1 MKHLRAK
8 SVIGTGLWCG
18 VALAFLSSCASLET
32 ATPDAPI
39 EINLVAINDL
49 HGHLEAETRSYA
61 GITDAAPH
69 KFKVGG
75 IDTIGGALKT
85 WRAEDPQLLL
95 VGAGDLIGASP
106 ALSSIWA
113 DEPTIDALNQLGM
126 RVSSVGNHEFDQGS
140 TELLRYQQGGC
151 SSTRPD
157 KACQF
162 EDHFAGAKFPYLAA
176 NVIDK
181 ASGRPLLAP
190 YRIEQVR
197 GIKIAFIGAV
207 VRGTEKMVSADGIR
221 NVSFIDEADAINH
234 WVPEIKAQGVSAIV
248 VLIHQGGETPEPF
261 DMAACTQLRGPIVDI
276 VKRLDPA
283 IRLVVSAHTHNGYTC
298 QVAGRT
304 VTQGES
310 FGHMLTRIKLTIDPR
325 IADLPQKI
333 TAIQARNVLMDNQ
346 RFAPDPSLSI
356 FLQALKTRSDEVL
369 AQPIARIAVAR
380 IDNKI
385 NDAGES
391 PLGDVVADSQ
401 LAATRRL
408 GAQIAM
414 TNHKS
419 IRESLDSGAGGTNYA
434 QVAATTPYGN
444 TLILLSLTGSQLLAL
459 LEQQSWLDQDRPG
472 GPGSRVMLQISHG
485 LSYRWDARRPLGQR
499 VLPGS
504 VKLNGVA
511 VNPRGQY
518 RLSVNSFISQG
529 GDGFSLLTQGAD
541 RVDTGINDLDALSHY
556 LIASERDGHPA
567 GSAQAAGR
575 IVRVH

>member
-1 MKHLRAK
+1 MEADRIEDCLKHMRAK
-8 SVIGTGLWCG
+8 PVVRTILLCCM
-18 VALAFLSSCASLET
+18 AAAFLGACSSLQPA
-32 ATPDAPI
+32 APL
-39 EINLVAINDL
+39 EINLVAVNDL

-61 GITDAAPH
+61 STAEAVPH
-69 KFKVGG
+69 RFRVGG
-75 IDTIGGALKT
+75 IDTIGGALNA

-113 DEPTIDALNQLGM
+113 DEPTISALNQLGL

-140 TELLRYQQGGC
+140 AELLRYQHGGC
-151 SSTRPD
+151 KSNRPD

-162 EDHFAGAKFPYLAA
+162 DDHFPGAGFSYLAA

-181 ASGRPLLAP
+181 TTGRPLLAP

-197 GIKIAFIGAV
+197 GIKIAFVGAV
-207 VRGTEKMVSADGIR
+207 VRATEKMVSADGIN
-221 NVSFIDEADAINH
+221 NVDFIDEADAINR

-261 DMAACTQLRGPIVDI
+261 DMAAC
-276 VKRLDPA
+276 
-283 IRLVVSAHTHNGYTC
+283 SHNGYTC
-298 QVAGRT
+298 RVDGRT

-310 FGHMLTRIKLTIDPR
+310 FGHMLTRIRLTIDPR
-325 IADLPQKI
+325 IADLQGKI
-333 TAIQARNVLMDNQ
+333 TAIEARNVLMDQ
-346 RFAPDPSLSI
+346 RRFAPDPALSV
-356 FLQALKTRSDEVL
+356 FLQTLKARSDLVL
-369 AQPIARIAVAR
+369 AQPIARIAAAR
-380 IDNKI
+380 IDNKL

-391 PLGDVVADSQ
+391 PLGDVAADSQ
-401 LAATRRL
+401 LAATRKL

-419 IRESLDSGAGGTNYA
+419 LRESLDSGAGGSNYA

-444 TLILLSLTGSQLLAL
+444 TLILLSLSGSQLLAL
-459 LEQQSWLDQDRPG
+459 LEQQSWLEQDRPG
-472 GPGSRVMLQISHG
+472 GRIMLQVSHG

-499 VLPGS
+499 VVPGS
-504 VKLNGVA
+504 VKLNGVTLS
-511 VNPRGQY
+511 PQGQY
-518 RLSVNSFISQG
+518 RLSVNSFIAQG

>member
-1 MKHLRAK
+1 MGAK
-8 SVIGTGLWCG
+8 PVVQTILSCCTAAVFLAACSGLQP
-18 VALAFLSSCASLET
+18 AAQN
-32 ATPDAPI
+32 APL

-61 GITDAAPH
+61 STAEAAPH

-75 IDTIGGALKT
+75 LDTIGGALSA

-113 DEPTIDALNQLGM
+113 DEPTISALNQLGL

-140 TELLRYQQGGC
+140 AELLRYQHGGC
-151 SSTRPD
+151 KSNRPD

-162 EDHFAGAKFPYLAA
+162 DDHFPGAGFSYLAA

-181 ASGRPLLAP
+181 ATNRPLLAP

-197 GIKIAFIGAV
+197 GVKIAFIGAV
-207 VRGTEKMVSADGIR
+207 VRGTEKMVSADGIA
-221 NVSFIDEADAINH
+221 NVAFIDEADAINR

-261 DMAACTQLRGPIVDI
+261 DMSACSHLRGPIVDI
-276 VKRLDPA
+276 VKHLDPA
-283 IRLVVSAHTHNGYTC
+283 IRLVISAHSHNGYTC
-298 QVAGRT
+298 QVDGRT

-325 IADLPQKI
+325 IADLQGKV
-333 TAIQARNVLMDNQ
+333 TAIEARNVLMDQQ
-346 RFAPDPSLSI
+346 RFAPDPALSV
-356 FLQALKTRSDEVL
+356 FLQTLKARSDLVL

-401 LAATRRL
+401 LAATRKF

-419 IRESLDSGAGGTNYA
+419 IRESLDSGAGGSNYA

-459 LEQQSWLDQDRPG
+459 LEQQSWLEQDRPG
-472 GPGSRVMLQISHG
+472 GRIMLQVSRG
-485 LSYRWDARRPLGQR
+485 LSYRWDAGRPLGQR
-499 VLPGS
+499 VVPGR

-511 VNPRGQY
+511 LQPQGQY

-556 LIASERDGHPA
+556 LIASEHDGHPA
-567 GSAQAAGR
+567 GSAQADGR

>member
-1 MKHLRAK
+1 MCAK
-8 SVIGTGLWCG
+8 PVVRTILLCCM
-18 VALAFLSSCASLET
+18 AAAFLGACGGLQPA
-32 ATPDAPI
+32 APL

-61 GITDAAPH
+61 SATDAVPR

-75 IDTIGGALKT
+75 IDTIGGALSA

-113 DEPTIDALNQLGM
+113 DEPTISALNQLGL

-140 TELLRYQQGGC
+140 VELLRYQHGGC
-151 SSTRPD
+151 KSNRPD

-162 EDHFAGAKFPYLAA
+162 DDHFPGAGFSYLAA

-181 ASGRPLLAP
+181 TTDRPLLAP

-197 GIKIAFIGAV
+197 GVKIAFIGAV
-207 VRGTEKMVSADGIR
+207 VRATEKMVSADGIT
-221 NVSFIDEADAINH
+221 NVDFIDEADAINR
-234 WVPEIKAQGVSAIV
+234 WVPEIKAQGVGAIV

-261 DMAACTQLRGPIVDI
+261 DMAACSQLRGPIVDI

-283 IRLVVSAHTHNGYTC
+283 IRLVISAHTHNGYTC
-298 QVAGRT
+298 QVDGRT

-325 IADLPQKI
+325 IADLQGKI
-333 TAIQARNVLMDNQ
+333 TAIEARNVLMEQQ
-346 RFAPDPSLSI
+346 RFAPDPALSV
-356 FLQALKTRSDEVL
+356 FLQTLKARSDLVL

-391 PLGDVVADSQ
+391 PLGDVAADSQ
-401 LAATRRL
+401 LAATRKL

-419 IRESLDSGAGGTNYA
+419 LRESLDSGVGGSNYA

-444 TLILLSLTGSQLLAL
+444 TLILLSLSGSQLL
-459 LEQQSWLDQDRPG
+459 
-472 GPGSRVMLQISHG
+472 
-485 LSYRWDARRPLGQR
+485 
-499 VLPGS
+499 
-504 VKLNGVA
+504 
-511 VNPRGQY
+511 
-518 RLSVNSFISQG
+518 
-529 GDGFSLLTQGAD
+529 
-541 RVDTGINDLDALSHY
+541 
-556 LIASERDGHPA
+556 
-567 GSAQAAGR
+567 
-575 IVRVH
+575 

>member
-1 MKHLRAK
+1 MRAK
-8 SVIGTGLWCG
+8 PVVRTILLCCM
-18 VALAFLSSCASLET
+18 AAAFLGACSSLQPA
-32 ATPDAPI
+32 APL
-39 EINLVAINDL
+39 EINLVAVNDL

-61 GITDAAPH
+61 STAEAVPH
-69 KFKVGG
+69 RFRVGG
-75 IDTIGGALKT
+75 IDTIGGALNA

-113 DEPTIDALNQLGM
+113 DEPTISALNQLGL

-140 TELLRYQQGGC
+140 AELLRYQHGGC
-151 SSTRPD
+151 KSNRPD

-162 EDHFAGAKFPYLAA
+162 DDHFPGAGFSYLAA

-181 ASGRPLLAP
+181 TTGRPLLAP

-197 GIKIAFIGAV
+197 GIKIAFVGAV
-207 VRGTEKMVSADGIR
+207 VRATEKMVSADGIN
-221 NVSFIDEADAINH
+221 NVDFIDEADAINR

-261 DMAACTQLRGPIVDI
+261 DMAAC
-276 VKRLDPA
+276 
-283 IRLVVSAHTHNGYTC
+283 SHNGYTC
-298 QVAGRT
+298 RVDGRT

-310 FGHMLTRIKLTIDPR
+310 FGHMLTRIRLTIDPR
-325 IADLPQKI
+325 IADLQGKI
-333 TAIQARNVLMDNQ
+333 TAIEARNVLMDQ
-346 RFAPDPSLSI
+346 RRFAPDPALSV
-356 FLQALKTRSDEVL
+356 FLQTLKARSDLVL
-369 AQPIARIAVAR
+369 AQPIARIAAAR
-380 IDNKI
+380 IDNKL

-391 PLGDVVADSQ
+391 PLGDVAADSQ
-401 LAATRRL
+401 LAATRKL

-419 IRESLDSGAGGTNYA
+419 LRESLDSGAGGSNYA

-444 TLILLSLTGSQLLAL
+444 TLILLSLSGSQLLAL
-459 LEQQSWLDQDRPG
+459 LEQQSWLEQDRPG
-472 GPGSRVMLQISHG
+472 GRIMLQVSHG

-499 VLPGS
+499 VVPGS
-504 VKLNGVA
+504 VKLNGVTLS
-511 VNPRGQY
+511 PQGQY
-518 RLSVNSFISQG
+518 RLSVNSFIAQG